1 MNSAWIARTA
11 LVALVC
17 ALAGTAAQVARA
29 QVASTAAAAAGNQVA
44 GTVDTQLTIKHFTAI
59 GSRIVGHGA
68 VISTFRNAAGPMTST
83 TRKGVRFTLRQQQL
97 VGPGPC
103 SILFLQLDELD
114 LTLLGLHVFLRS
126 ATEGEPIQLT
136 LSADSTHGVLGKLF
150 CNLVQNATIG
160 GTAAAQAAA
169 TSLNKR
175 VHQTVLLHAKA
186 TLYKPGSTRKTQA
199 VKTAAVATANCPVLN
214 LVLGPLHL
222 DLLGLIVDL
231 NKVALDIDAVPGTL
245 VGNLFCQ
252 LSGGAAPTATTPA
265 APATTTTPVA
275 PVTTTAPAP
284 PAAG

>member
-68 VISTFRNAAGPMTST
+68 VISTFRDAAGATTST

-136 LSADSTHGVLGKLF
+136 LSADSTHGV
-150 CNLVQNATIG
+150 CDLVHNATIG

-252 LSGGAAPTATTPA
+252 LSGGGAAPATTPA

-275 PVTTTAPAP
+275 PATTTTPARRP
-284 PAAG
+284 PGKC

>member
-1 MNSAWIARTA
+1 MASSESSSAT
-11 LVALVC
+11 
-17 ALAGTAAQVARA
+17 
-29 QVASTAAAAAGNQVA
+29 S
-44 GTVDTQLTIKHFTAI
+44 
-59 GSRIVGHGA
+59 
-68 VISTFRNAAGPMTST
+68 ST
-83 TRKGVRFTLRQQQL
+83 TPRS
-97 VGPGPC
+97 VGP
-103 SILFLQLDELD
+103 
-114 LTLLGLHVFLRS
+114 LL
-126 ATEGEPIQLT
+126 
-136 LSADSTHGVLGKLF
+136 
-150 CNLVQNATIG
+150 
-160 GTAAAQAAA
+160 A

-199 VKTAAVATANCPVLN
+199 VKTAGVATANCRLN

-252 LSGGAAPTATTPA
+252 LSGGGAAPATTPA

-275 PVTTTAPAP
+275 PATTTTPAP